1 MARSLLSRRR
11 LQTLAVL
18 TLLAT
23 VAVSCGGNIGPTTTT
38 PTPAVALPVVLG
50 SVVIQ
55 GGTQGTTGDEFPLT
69 ALVSFSDGTTKTLT
83 TEATWS
89 TTSTPVAT
97 VSPAGLLKLLSAGE
111 CDVNVSYTQP
121 NTTATVQATRH
132 VVVTSRSGANYTLF
146 GIISDSVTRRVVD
159 GATVSVVG
167 GTNNGRATRTDPN
180 GYYSIP
186 TLLEGTF
193 TLRFARDG
201 YEDLDQ
207 PVTLTADTRRDVS
220 MKPLAPPPFAGTYT
234 VQLTTTVNT
243 CSDITPGSSGTVTL
257 SGTALNLLI
266 TMKERGITRDYR
278 GSMDGSGAFSGS
290 GSGLTQIWTHEFT
303 GGISGRVVNNS
314 TISGAEG
321 LTITLGC
328 PGGVATITTT
338 FTGFKSG

>member
-1 MARSLLSRRR
+1 MARSLLSHRR
-11 LQTLAVL
+11 LQALAAL
-18 TLLAT
+18 ALLAI
-23 VAVSCGGNIGPTTTT
+23 VSGSCGGNIGPTT
-38 PTPAVALPVVLG
+38 PTVSSPAVLR

-69 ALVSFSDGTTKTLT
+69 ALVIFSDATSQTLT
-83 TEATWS
+83 TEARWS
-89 TTSTPVAT
+89 TSSAAVAT
-97 VSPAGLLKLLSAGE
+97 VNPAGQLKLLSAGE
-111 CDVNVSYTQP
+111 CDVTVAYTQQS
-121 NTTATVQATRH
+121 TATTVQATKH
-132 VVVTSRSGANYTLF
+132 VVVTSRSGSNYTLF
-146 GIISDSVTRRVVD
+146 GVVSGSATGRALSDAV
-159 GATVSVVG
+159 VSVVG
-167 GTNNGRATRTDPN
+167 GTNNGRATKTDPN
-180 GYYSIP
+180 GYYSVP

-201 YEDLDQ
+201 YENLDQ
-207 PVTLTADTRRDVS
+207 TVTLTADTRRDVT
-220 MKPLAPPPFAGTYT
+220 MKALPPPPFAGTYA

-266 TMKERGITRDYR
+266 TMTERGIARDYR

-314 TISGAEG
+314 TISGTEG

-328 PGGVATITTT
+328 PGGVATITTL
-338 FTGFKSG
+338 FTGFK